1 MMEELYTLQELLL
14 HALFVSVAT
23 LAFAA
28 SFYLL
33 LRRGNAIAP
42 EIIPPSRLRRWTAAF
57 FAAVGA
63 SQLYWLLI
71 RYGFLGSDPFHST
84 LLCTALDAVS
94 SAPAL
99 LCTLM
104 VSLQDRRRPLWP
116 IAVASA
122 LTVIYLL
129 VIYILDI
136 RTTAFLAPPLLLIV
150 IFCFV
155 LVRAVRQYHR
165 WLLDN
170 YADLEHKEGRI
181 IIGVMAAFVLTSAA
195 YGLANDYFFFEV
207 LIELTDILLIAV
219 LLWRVETLQTLE
231 EPADDDN
238 IDATADS
245 EKVDHRPDS
254 IYEKLQTQ
262 LQQYCVDGQYY
273 LKYDAS
279 LTLLVQLLGTNR
291 SYLSKYFAQH
301 GMTYNTYIN
310 GLRIEHF
317 IRLYQ
322 ERTAAKRDFTARQ
335 LAVESGFR
343 SYSTFSAAFKQIKG
357 QTVADWM
364 NSNS

>member
-1 MMEELYTLQELLL
+1 MYHTSEAIFLYVIYGGAIML
-14 HALFVSVAT
+14 ALT
-23 LAFAA
+23 A
-28 SFYLL
+28 SIYLL
-33 LRRGNAIAP
+33 LRRSNAIAP
-42 EIIPPSRLRRWTAAF
+42 DITPPIRLRRWAAAF
-57 FAAVGA
+57 FASVAGGI
-63 SQLYWLLI
+63 LWWLLI
-71 RYGFLGSDPFHST
+71 YYAPSSPDGDTFGRI
-84 LLCTALDAVS
+84 LLCTALDTAIVL
-94 SAPAL
+94 PFIT
-99 LCTLM
+99 CTMLTM
-104 VSLQDRRRPLWP
+104 LQDRRRPLWP
-116 IAVASA
+116 VAVTAA
-122 LTVIYLL
+122 LCLVYLLTIYLL
-129 VIYILDI
+129 DLKRMELIGL
-136 RTTAFLAPPLLLIV
+136 PLLIMTVLYITM
-150 IFCFV
+150 
-155 LVRAVRQYHR
+155 LVRALRQYDR
-165 WLLDN
+165 WLLEN
-170 YADLEHKEGRI
+170 YADLEHKEVRTTFAVI
-181 IIGVMAAFVLTSAA
+181 A
-195 YGLANDYFFFEV
+195 GLALIFIFYGFANYYFVFEALIAV
-207 LIELTDILLIAV
+207 LDILFVAV

-231 EPADDDN
+231 EPAADDN

-364 NSNS
+364 DSNS